1 MLLSVSYDFFL
12 CADKVLSL
20 LKVKRGVCWYGNAFY
35 QEKDKTKPLLIS
47 FSHLGDTFRCQTI
60 VSCLNML
67 GGWWRRT
74 LPEEKNILYD
84 SSSSLFFFFK
94 YVFQCEAF
102 LSPMIAFTDCHD
114 SVLHVT
120 GSCPHTAF
128 DLWALAE
135 HQSLAEGIRLWVSC
149 PWVSP
154 NGCQARGGLKSC
166 HLNQPRI
173 VSESRGGEN
182 LRTER
187 DPTEEQ
193 SEDLKPRCNYIQR
206 HSSFA
211 TAAS

>member
-84 SSSSLFFFFK
+84 SSSSLFFFF
-94 YVFQCEAF
+94 QICIPMWS
-102 LSPMIAFTDCHD
+102 LSLSNDRLHWLSWFSAARHR
-114 SVLHVT
+114 VLSSH
-120 GSCPHTAF
+120 C
-128 DLWALAE
+128 LWFV
-135 HQSLAEGIRLWVSC
+135 G
-149 PWVSP
+149 
-154 NGCQARGGLKSC
+154 ARRTPV
-166 HLNQPRI
+166 PR
-173 VSESRGGEN
+173 R
-182 LRTER
+182 R
-187 DPTEEQ
+187 DP
-193 SEDLKPRCNYIQR
+193 SLGFMPLGV
-206 HSSFA
+206 S
-211 TAAS
+211 